1 MFKVV
6 TLVASL
12 LAVAALTFAGC
23 GGSSGSAGTTSA
35 PTPTAASDTAESQP
49 SAPADGLLLD
59 ISVKGE
65 NLEYDKEEMSAP
77 AGQEVT
83 VRFRNISKAQQHNW
97 VLVENG
103 TKDDVTADGV
113 AAGADNHWVAPD
125 DPRVFIQTGLLEP
138 ETTGRVTFE
147 VPPAGTYQ
155 FVCTFPAHNIIMFG
169 TFTSTP

>member
-1 MFKVV
+1 MPQP
-6 TLVASL
+6 T
-12 LAVAALTFAGC
+12 GC
-23 GGSSGSAGTTSA
+23 CSISQSRAKTWSTTRRRCR
-35 PTPTAASDTAESQP
+35 PLP
-49 SAPADGLLLD
+49 
-59 ISVKGE
+59 VKR
-65 NLEYDKEEMSAP
+65 
-77 AGQEVT
+77 VT
-83 VRFRNISKAQQHNW
+83 VRFRNISQAQQHNW

-138 ETTGRVTFE
+138 ETTGRVPFV

-155 FVCTFPAHNIIMFG
+155 FVCTFPAHNITMFG

>member
-6 TLVASL
+6 PLVASL

-23 GGSSGSAGTTSA
+23 GGSSGTAGATSA
-35 PTPTAASDTAESQP
+35 PTPTSDTAESQP
-49 SAPADGLLLD
+49 SAPPDGLLLD
-59 ISVKGE
+59 ISVEGE

-77 AGQEVT
+77 AGQEIT
-83 VRFRNISKAQQHNW
+83 VRFRNISQAQQHNW

-125 DPRVFIQTGLLEP
+125 DPRVFFQTGLLEP
-138 ETTGRVTFE
+138 ETTSRVTFE

-155 FVCTFPAHNIIMFG
+155 FVCTFPAHNITMFG
-169 TFTSTP
+169 TFTSIP